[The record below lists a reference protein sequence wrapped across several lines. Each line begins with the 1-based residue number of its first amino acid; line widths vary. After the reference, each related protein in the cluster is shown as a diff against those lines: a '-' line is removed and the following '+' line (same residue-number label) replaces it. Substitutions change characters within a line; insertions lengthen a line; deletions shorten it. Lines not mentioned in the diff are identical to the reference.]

1 MRFLL
6 LLAAA
11 SCITGCASTEYS
23 DVPEPSGEWVPANPP
38 GLTGPSL
45 TGPILTSP
53 GLASDAA
60 PLPLDPGQRRPWR

>member
-23 DVPEPSGEWVPANPP
+23 NVPEPSGEWMPANPP
-38 GLTGPSL
+38 SV
-45 TGPILTSP
+45 TSP